1 MRKQTRLKF
10 NAFLTRVAELNGVD
24 TGDLDKKFSVEPSV
38 TQTIMTRVQDS
49 SAFLTRINIVPVA
62 EMKAEKVGLGVN
74 GSIAS
79 TTDTTGGDERET
91 ADFATLDTEG
101 YFCQQVNYDFHIRY
115 NTIDLWARYQDFQA
129 RLRDAIVKRQSLDR
143 MMIGFNG
150 THRAKTSNRIK
161 FPLLQDIAPGWL
173 QKYRDNAPARVMHN
187 VTDEDGTVLSE
198 KIRVGTGGDYVTLD
212 ALVMDATNTLIAPWY
227 QEDPELVVICG
238 RQLLAD
244 KYFPLVNQE
253 QPNSEA
259 LAADLIISQKRI
271 GNLPAVRVPFFPA
284 NALMI
289 TRLDNLSIYWQED
302 THRRHMVENSKRDRI
317 ENYESINE
325 DYVVEDYACGTLV
338 ENIVLLPPPD
348 PKKVKEDEE
357 AKAKLSADE
366 GLKKLA
372 GAIVEAVKGVAA
384 PTESMTDDADAEAK
398 GTDAAPVDDKTAKG
412 GK

>member
-1 MRKQTRLKF
+1 MRKQTRFKF
-10 NAFLTRVAELNGVD
+10 NAFMSRVAELNGVD

-49 SAFLTRINIVPVA
+49 STFLTRINILPVRD
-62 EMKAEKVGLGVN
+62 MKGEKIGLDVS

-79 TTDTTGGDERET
+79 TTDTAGGDERET
-91 ADFATLDTEG
+91 ADFATLDAEG

-115 NTIDLWARYQDFQA
+115 NTLDLWARYQDFQT

-143 MMIGFNG
+143 IMIGFNG
-150 THRAKTSNRIK
+150 THRAKTSNRVK

-173 QKYRDNAPARVMHN
+173 QKYRENAPSRVMN
-187 VTDEDGTVLSE
+187 KVVAEDGSVVSE
-198 KIRVGTGGDYVTLD
+198 KVRVGAGGDYANLD

-253 QPNSEA
+253 QPNTEA

-271 GNLPAVRVPFFPA
+271 GNLPAVRVPYFPA
-284 NALMI
+284 DALLI
-289 TRLDNLSIYWQED
+289 TRMDNLSIYWQED

-325 DYVVEDYACGTLV
+325 DYVVEDYACGCLV
-338 ENIVLLPPPD
+338 ENIELLAAE
-348 PKKVKEDEE
+348 PKKDDIAE
-357 AKAKLSADE
+357 
-366 GLKKLA
+366 LA
-372 GAIVEAVKGVAA
+372 GAIVKAVKVAA
-384 PTESMTDDADAEAK
+384 APAEPVADAEVK
-398 GTDAAPVDDKTAKG
+398 DLGEAPADDKAKG

>member
-1 MRKQTRLKF
+1 MRKQTRFKF
-10 NAFLTRVAELNGVD
+10 NAFLSRLAELNGVA

-49 SAFLTRINIVPVA
+49 STFLTRINIVPVK
-62 EMKAEKVGLGVN
+62 EMKGEKVGLGVS

-79 TTDTTGGDERET
+79 TTDTAGGDERET
-91 ADFATLDTEG
+91 ADFATLDSDD

-115 NTIDLWARYQDFQA
+115 NTLDLWARYQDFQT
-129 RLRDAIVKRQSLDR
+129 RLRDAIVKRQALDR
-143 MMIGFNG
+143 IMIGFNG
-150 THRAKTSNRIK
+150 THRAKTSNRVK

-173 QKYRDNAPARVMHN
+173 QKYRENAPSRVMN
-187 VTDEDGTVLSE
+187 KIVGMDGSVVSE
-198 KIRVGTGGDYVTLD
+198 NIRVGAGGDYANLD

-253 QPNSEA
+253 QPNTEA
-259 LAADLIISQKRI
+259 MAADLIISQKRI
-271 GNLPAVRVPFFPA
+271 GNLPAVRVPYFPA
-284 NALMI
+284 DALLI
-289 TRLDNLSIYWQED
+289 TRMDNLSIYWQED

-325 DYVVEDYACGTLV
+325 DYVVEDYACGCLV
-338 ENIVLLPPPD
+338 ENIKLLPTE
-348 PKKVKEDEE
+348 PKKDEIAELAEAIVKAVKVAAAPAEPAAE
-357 AKAKLSADE
+357 AKAPE
-366 GLKKLA
+366 
-372 GAIVEAVKGVAA
+372 EAPA
-384 PTESMTDDADAEAK
+384 
-398 GTDAAPVDDKTAKG
+398 DDKAKG

>member
-1 MRKQTRLKF
+1 MRKQTRFKF
-10 NAFLTRVAELNGVD
+10 NAFLSRVAELNGVD

-49 SAFLTRINIVPVA
+49 STFLSRINILPVRD
-62 EMKAEKVGLGVN
+62 MKGEKIGLDVTGT
-74 GSIAS
+74 IAS
-79 TTDTTGGDERET
+79 TTDTAGGDERET
-91 ADFATLDTEG
+91 ADFATLDAEG

-115 NTIDLWARYQDFQA
+115 NTLDLWARYQDFQT

-143 MMIGFNG
+143 IMIGFNG
-150 THRAKTSNRIK
+150 THRAKTSNRVK

-173 QKYRDNAPARVMHN
+173 QKYRENAPSRVMN
-187 VTDEDGTVLSE
+187 KVVAEDGSVVSE
-198 KIRVGTGGDYVTLD
+198 KVRVGASGDYANLD

-253 QPNSEA
+253 QPNTEA

-271 GNLPAVRVPFFPA
+271 GNLPAVRVPYFPA
-284 NALMI
+284 DALLI
-289 TRLDNLSIYWQED
+289 TRMDNLSIYWQED

-325 DYVVEDYACGTLV
+325 DYVVEDYACGCLV
-338 ENIVLLPPPD
+338 ENIELLAAE
-348 PKKVKEDEE
+348 PKKDDIAE
-357 AKAKLSADE
+357 
-366 GLKKLA
+366 LA
-372 GAIVEAVKGVAA
+372 GAIVKAVKVAA
-384 PTESMTDDADAEAK
+384 APAEPVADAEVK
-398 GTDAAPVDDKTAKG
+398 DSGEAPADDKAKG